1 MNSDP
6 INMNINMNEAN
17 IGGNEMVF
25 SVNSGG
31 ACSGGFNVNSIMMK
45 AGLSPITTLQS
56 QSGGNNVSDLF
67 GGNLV
72 IPSWLLSYSTM
83 KGAANGVGNGV
94 GNGGGNGKKHKD
106 DDSDDECIDD
116 KLYETLLDLVREPL
130 HKLNQPNKVARTKRN
145 KSRKSNKASTKRQ
158 KI

>member
-6 INMNINMNEAN
+6 INANINMNGAN

-25 SVNSGG
+25 SVNNDG

-83 KGAANGVGNGV
+83 KGSANGDINGNI
-94 GNGGGNGKKHKD
+94 NGGGKKHKD

-130 HKLNQPNKVARTKRN
+130 HKLNHPNKVAKTKRN
-145 KSRKSNKASTKRQ
+145 RTQKSNKASTKRQ

>member
-1 MNSDP
+1 MNVEYMNSEY
-6 INMNINMNEAN
+6 MNMNEAN

-25 SVNSGG
+25 SINSGG

-45 AGLSPITTLQS
+45 AGMSPITTLQS
-56 QSGGNNVSDLF
+56 QSGGDNVSDLF

-72 IPSWLLSYSTM
+72 IPSWLLSYTTM
-83 KGAANGVGNGV
+83 
-94 GNGGGNGKKHKD
+94 NGGGGNKGKHKD

-130 HKLNQPNKVARTKRN
+130 HKLNNSNKVARTKRN
-145 KSRKSNKASTKRQ
+145 KARKNNKASTKRQ
-158 KI
+158 KV

>member
-1 MNSDP
+1 MDRDP
-6 INMNINMNEAN
+6 INVNVNMNDAN

-25 SVNSGG
+25 SINSGG

-45 AGLSPITTLQS
+45 AGMSPITTLQS
-56 QSGGNNVSDLF
+56 QTGGNNVSDLF

-83 KGAANGVGNGV
+83 KGSANGM
-94 GNGGGNGKKHKD
+94 GGGKKYKD

-130 HKLNQPNKVARTKRN
+130 HKLNQPNKVAKTKRN
-145 KSRKSNKASTKRQ
+145 RERKSNKSTTKRQ

>member
-1 MNSDP
+1 MNGDP

-25 SVNSGG
+25 SINSGG

-56 QSGGNNVSDLF
+56 QTGGNNVSDLF
-67 GGNLV
+67 DGNLV

-83 KGAANGVGNGV
+83 KGSANGDV
-94 GNGGGNGKKHKD
+94 NGGGNEKKRKD
-106 DDSDDECIDD
+106 DESDDECIDD

-130 HKLNQPNKVARTKRN
+130 HKLNHPNKVAKTKRN
-145 KSRKSNKASTKRQ
+145 KTQKSNKASTKRQ

>member
-6 INMNINMNEAN
+6 INMNINMNDAN

-25 SVNSGG
+25 SINSGG

-56 QSGGNNVSDLF
+56 QTGGNNVSDLF
-67 GGNLV
+67 DGNLV

-83 KGAANGVGNGV
+83 KGSANGDV
-94 GNGGGNGKKHKD
+94 NGGGNEKKRKD
-106 DDSDDECIDD
+106 DESDDECIDD

-130 HKLNQPNKVARTKRN
+130 HKLNHPNKVAKTKRN
-145 KSRKSNKASTKRQ
+145 KTQKSNKASTKRQ

>member
-25 SVNSGG
+25 SINSDG

-45 AGLSPITTLQS
+45 AGMSPITTLQS

-83 KGAANGVGNGV
+83 
-94 GNGGGNGKKHKD
+94 NGGGNGGGKRDNHKD

-130 HKLNQPNKVARTKRN
+130 HKLNHPNKVAKTKRN
-145 KSRKSNKASTKRQ
+145 RTRKSIKASTKRQ

>member
-1 MNSDP
+1 MNVEYMNSEY
-6 INMNINMNEAN
+6 MNMNEAN

-25 SVNSGG
+25 SINSGG

-45 AGLSPITTLQS
+45 SGMSPITTLQS
-56 QSGGNNVSDLF
+56 QSGGDNVSDLF

-72 IPSWLLSYSTM
+72 IPSWLLSYTTM
-83 KGAANGVGNGV
+83 
-94 GNGGGNGKKHKD
+94 NGGGGNKGKHKD

-130 HKLNQPNKVARTKRN
+130 HKLNNSNKVAQTKRN
-145 KSRKSNKASTKRQ
+145 KARKNNKASTKRQ
-158 KI
+158 KV

>member
-1 MNSDP
+1 MSIEYMNSEY
-6 INMNINMNEAN
+6 MNNEYINMNEAN

-25 SVNSGG
+25 SINSGG

-45 AGLSPITTLQS
+45 AGISPITTLQS
-56 QSGGNNVSDLF
+56 QSGGDNVSDLF

-83 KGAANGVGNGV
+83 NGG
-94 GNGGGNGKKHKD
+94 GNGGGNKSKDKHKH
-106 DDSDDECIDD
+106 DDSDDECVDD

-130 HKLNQPNKVARTKRN
+130 HKLNNSNKVARTKRN
-145 KSRKSNKASTKRQ
+145 KAQKSNRASTKRQ
-158 KI
+158 KV

>member
-1 MNSDP
+1 MNVEYMNSEY
-6 INMNINMNEAN
+6 MNMNEAN

-25 SVNSGG
+25 SINSDG

-45 AGLSPITTLQS
+45 SGMSPITTLQS
-56 QSGGNNVSDLF
+56 QSGGDNVSDLF

-72 IPSWLLSYSTM
+72 IPSWLLSYTTM
-83 KGAANGVGNGV
+83 
-94 GNGGGNGKKHKD
+94 NGGGGNKGKHKD

-130 HKLNQPNKVARTKRN
+130 HKLNNSNKVARTKRN
-145 KSRKSNKASTKRQ
+145 KARKNNKASTKRQ
-158 KI
+158 KV

>member
-1 MNSDP
+1 
-6 INMNINMNEAN
+6 MNEAK

-25 SVNSGG
+25 SINSGG

-45 AGLSPITTLQS
+45 AGMSPITTLQS
-56 QSGGNNVSDLF
+56 QSGGDNVSDLF

-72 IPSWLLSYSTM
+72 IPSWLLSYCTM
-83 KGAANGVGNGV
+83 
-94 GNGGGNGKKHKD
+94 NGGNKGRDKHKD

-130 HKLNQPNKVARTKRN
+130 HKLNNSNKVARTKRN
-145 KSRKSNKASTKRQ
+145 KARKNNNASTKRQ

>member
-1 MNSDP
+1 MSIEYMNSEY
-6 INMNINMNEAN
+6 MNSEYINMNEAK

-25 SVNSGG
+25 SINSDG

-45 AGLSPITTLQS
+45 AGISPITTLQS
-56 QSGGNNVSDLF
+56 QSGGDNVSDLF

-83 KGAANGVGNGV
+83 
-94 GNGGGNGKKHKD
+94 NGGGGKKDKYKD

-130 HKLNQPNKVARTKRN
+130 HKLNQPNKVAQTKRN
-145 KSRKSNKASTKRQ
+145 KARKNTKASTKRQ
-158 KI
+158 KA

>member
-1 MNSDP
+1 MNVEYMNSEY
-6 INMNINMNEAN
+6 MNMNEAN

-25 SVNSGG
+25 SINSGG

-45 AGLSPITTLQS
+45 AGMSPITTLQS
-56 QSGGNNVSDLF
+56 QSGGDNVSDLF

-72 IPSWLLSYSTM
+72 IPSWLLSYTTM
-83 KGAANGVGNGV
+83 
-94 GNGGGNGKKHKD
+94 NGGGGNKGKHKD

-130 HKLNQPNKVARTKRN
+130 HKLNNSNKVARTKRN
-145 KSRKSNKASTKRQ
+145 RARKNNKASTKRQ
-158 KI
+158 KV

>member
-1 MNSDP
+1 MNIEYMNSEY
-6 INMNINMNEAN
+6 MNNEYMNMNEAK

-25 SVNSGG
+25 SINSGG

-45 AGLSPITTLQS
+45 AGMSPITTLHS
-56 QSGGNNVSDLF
+56 QSGGDNVSDLF

-72 IPSWLLSYSTM
+72 IPSWLLSYSAM
-83 KGAANGVGNGV
+83 NGME
-94 GNGGGNGKKHKD
+94 GGKKDKHKD

-130 HKLNQPNKVARTKRN
+130 HKLNQPSKVARTKRN
-145 KSRKSNKASTKRQ
+145 KAHKNNKASTKRQ
-158 KI
+158 KV

>member
-56 QSGGNNVSDLF
+56 QTGGNNVSDLF

-83 KGAANGVGNGV
+83 NRDI
-94 GNGGGNGKKHKD
+94 NGGSNGKKHKD

-130 HKLNQPNKVARTKRN
+130 HKLNHPNKVAKTKRN
-145 KSRKSNKASTKRQ
+145 RTRKSIKASTKRQ

>member
-6 INMNINMNEAN
+6 INMNINMNDAN

-25 SVNSGG
+25 SINNDG

-45 AGLSPITTLQS
+45 TGMSPITTLQT

-83 KGAANGVGNGV
+83 
-94 GNGGGNGKKHKD
+94 NGGVNKGVNRDEKKDKNKD

-130 HKLNQPNKVARTKRN
+130 HKLNHPNKVIKTKRN
-145 KSRKSNKASTKRQ
+145 RTRKGNKSSTKRQ

>member
-25 SVNSGG
+25 SINSDG

-45 AGLSPITTLQS
+45 AGMSPITTIQS
-56 QSGGNNVSDLF
+56 QTGGNNVSDLF

-72 IPSWLLSYSTM
+72 IPSWLLGYSTV
-83 KGAANGVGNGV
+83 NGGV
-94 GNGGGNGKKHKD
+94 NGGGNKD
-106 DDSDDECIDD
+106 KCKDNDSDDECIDD

-130 HKLNQPNKVARTKRN
+130 HKLNQPNKVVKTKRN
-145 KSRKSNKASTKRQ
+145 RSRKSNKTSTKRQ

>member
-1 MNSDP
+1 MNNEYMNSEY
-6 INMNINMNEAN
+6 MNMNEAK

-25 SVNSGG
+25 SINSGG

-45 AGLSPITTLQS
+45 AGMSPITTLQS
-56 QSGGNNVSDLF
+56 QSGGDNVSDLF

-83 KGAANGVGNGV
+83 NGMEG
-94 GNGGGNGKKHKD
+94 GKKDKHKN

-116 KLYETLLDLVREPL
+116 KLYESLLDLVREPL
-130 HKLNQPNKVARTKRN
+130 HKLNQPSKVARTKRN
-145 KSRKSNKASTKRQ
+145 KVRKNDKASTKRQ
-158 KI
+158 KV

>member
-1 MNSDP
+1 MNVEY
-6 INMNINMNEAN
+6 MNNEYMNMNEAN

-25 SVNSGG
+25 SINSGG

-45 AGLSPITTLQS
+45 AGMSPITTLQS
-56 QSGGNNVSDLF
+56 QSGGDNVSDLF

-72 IPSWLLSYSTM
+72 IPSWLLSYTTM
-83 KGAANGVGNGV
+83 
-94 GNGGGNGKKHKD
+94 NGGGGNKGKHKD

-130 HKLNQPNKVARTKRN
+130 HKLNNSNKVARTKRN
-145 KSRKSNKASTKRQ
+145 KARKNNNASTKRQ
-158 KI
+158 KV

>member
-1 MNSDP
+1 MNNEYMNSEY
-6 INMNINMNEAN
+6 MNMNEAK

-25 SVNSGG
+25 SINSGG

-45 AGLSPITTLQS
+45 AGMSPITTLQS
-56 QSGGNNVSDLF
+56 QSGGDNVSDLF

-83 KGAANGVGNGV
+83 NGME
-94 GNGGGNGKKHKD
+94 GGKKDKHKD

-116 KLYETLLDLVREPL
+116 KLYESLLDLVREPL
-130 HKLNQPNKVARTKRN
+130 HKLNQPSKVARTKRN
-145 KSRKSNKASTKRQ
+145 KIRKNGKASTKRQ
-158 KI
+158 KV

>member
-1 MNSDP
+1 MNVEYMNSEY
-6 INMNINMNEAN
+6 MNMNEAN

-25 SVNSGG
+25 SINSGG

-45 AGLSPITTLQS
+45 SGMSPITTLQS
-56 QSGGNNVSDLF
+56 QSGGDNVSDLF

-83 KGAANGVGNGV
+83 
-94 GNGGGNGKKHKD
+94 NGGGNKGKHKH

-130 HKLNQPNKVARTKRN
+130 HKLNNSNKVARTKRN
-145 KSRKSNKASTKRQ
+145 KARKNNKASTKRQ
-158 KI
+158 KV

>member
-1 MNSDP
+1 MNSEYL
-6 INMNINMNEAN
+6 NMNEAN

-25 SVNSGG
+25 SINSGG

-45 AGLSPITTLQS
+45 AGMSPITTMQS
-56 QSGGNNVSDLF
+56 QSGGDNVSDLF

-83 KGAANGVGNGV
+83 
-94 GNGGGNGKKHKD
+94 NGGKKDKYKD
-106 DDSDDECIDD
+106 ADSDDECVDD

-145 KSRKSNKASTKRQ
+145 KARKNNKASTKRQ
-158 KI
+158 KA

>member
-25 SVNSGG
+25 SINSDG

-72 IPSWLLSYSTM
+72 ITSWLVSYSTM
-83 KGAANGVGNGV
+83 KGSANGDVNGG

-130 HKLNQPNKVARTKRN
+130 HKLNHPSKVAKTKRN
-145 KSRKSNKASTKRQ
+145 RNQKSNKSSTKRQ

>member
-1 MNSDP
+1 MNSEY
-6 INMNINMNEAN
+6 MNSEYMNMNEAK

-25 SVNSGG
+25 SINSGG

-45 AGLSPITTLQS
+45 AGMSPITTLQS
-56 QSGGNNVSDLF
+56 QSGGDNVSDLF

-83 KGAANGVGNGV
+83 NGMEG
-94 GNGGGNGKKHKD
+94 GKKDKHKN

-116 KLYETLLDLVREPL
+116 KLYESLLDLVREPL
-130 HKLNQPNKVARTKRN
+130 HKLNQPSKVARTKRN
-145 KSRKSNKASTKRQ
+145 KVRKNDKASTKGQ
-158 KI
+158 KV

>member
-1 MNSDP
+1 MNVEY
-6 INMNINMNEAN
+6 MNNEYMNMNEAN

-25 SVNSGG
+25 SINSGG

-45 AGLSPITTLQS
+45 AGMSPITTLQS
-56 QSGGNNVSDLF
+56 QSGGDNVSDLF

-83 KGAANGVGNGV
+83 KGGNKGRD
-94 GNGGGNGKKHKD
+94 KHKD

-130 HKLNQPNKVARTKRN
+130 HKLNNSNKVARTKRN
-145 KSRKSNKASTKRQ
+145 KARKNNNASTKRQ
-158 KI
+158 KV

>member
-1 MNSDP
+1 MNVEYMNSEY
-6 INMNINMNEAN
+6 MNMNEAN

-25 SVNSGG
+25 SINSGG

-45 AGLSPITTLQS
+45 SGMSPITTLQS
-56 QSGGNNVSDLF
+56 QSGGDNVSDLF

-72 IPSWLLSYSTM
+72 IPSWLLSYTTM
-83 KGAANGVGNGV
+83 
-94 GNGGGNGKKHKD
+94 NGGGGNKCKHKD

-130 HKLNQPNKVARTKRN
+130 HKLNNSNKVARTKRN
-145 KSRKSNKASTKRQ
+145 KACKNNKASTKRQ
-158 KI
+158 KV